1 MDGARSQDGS
11 QERVRSGHNLPMIRR
26 QNQQDSPLGLD
37 IGRGRKDSG
46 MIPRFLAQASGS
58 MGSHQ
63 LSKPARRPGFVE
75 TMWNVVMD
83 IVSLPCLLNTS
94 IYINITLSNTVNR
107 KLHTLSMCACIY
119 EILFYFKMN

>member
-58 MGSHQ
+58 MEFP
-63 LSKPARRPGFVE
+63 PAEQACKATRVCRDNVE
-75 TMWNVVMD
+75 CGDGYSEFAMP
-83 IVSLPCLLNTS
+83 IKHLHLYKH
-94 IYINITLSNTVNR
+94 YIIKHS
-107 KLHTLSMCACIY
+107 
-119 EILFYFKMN
+119 E